1 MATPPTS
8 PPFQDR
14 LQQGQVLRNLY
25 EFVPT
30 GLTAPD
36 GTAQVTRVEHPLVVV
51 MSPECDLIS
60 DYEARSASP
69 TSNVSQPQPG
79 ANLLEHIQCCKLFE
93 EIDIRRPHGLNSA
106 AWSFVKTNRHER
118 YHMIA
123 PSVLGRPDNA
133 PPLYL
138 DFKRVLSVS
147 TAYLYQFLN
156 AGGVE
161 LDKVIKPPWIHQLI
175 QRCYGFQ
182 ARVCVPDPTDT
193 RTSAQIQET
202 AASASGGDGTV
213 SQS

>member
-1 MATPPTS
+1 MATAPTS
-8 PPFQDR
+8 LPFQDR
-14 LQQGQVLRNLY
+14 LRQGQVLRNLY

-36 GTAQVTRVEHPLVVV
+36 GTAQVTRVEHPLVVI

-60 DYEARSASP
+60 DYEARRASP
-69 TSNVSQPQPG
+69 PSNIGQPQPD

-123 PSVLGRPDNA
+123 PSVLRRPDDA
-133 PPLYL
+133 TPLYL
-138 DFKRVLSVS
+138 DFKRVLSIS
-147 TAYLYQFLN
+147 TAFLYQLLN

-161 LDKVIKPPWIHQLI
+161 LDNIINPPWIHQLI

-182 ARVCVPDPTDT
+182 ARVCVPDPTD
-193 RTSAQIQET
+193 RRPSAEIQGT
-202 AASASGGDGTV
+202 AVRPSGGA
-213 SQS
+213 